1 MRLLFLVILA
11 AILSS
16 CSVIR
21 PAEVPD
27 GYDLD
32 VTPGCDG
39 GNWR

>member
-11 AILSS
+11 AILSG
-16 CSVIR
+16 CASVKQ
-21 PAEVPD
+21 ASVPD

-39 GNWR
+39 SNWR